1 MVLTGNRNRGIR
13 RFWLSCVIAGMAL
26 ASAGCAH
33 AGQAGELKVNAS
45 FSGRVPGGGHLKLGA
60 VNSQGHTIAAGT
72 IGPRAH
78 KSITLPAG
86 NYTVAVWLPD
96 AVQLTTYRDLCSARA
111 TVTTGQTSVVRLS
124 CEWH

>member
-1 MVLTGNRNRGIR
+1 MVWTGHRNRGIC
-13 RFWLSCVIAGMAL
+13 RFWLSCVIAGVAL
-26 ASAGCAH
+26 ASTGCAL
-33 AGQAGELKVNAS
+33 AGQAGELEVNAS

-72 IGPRAH
+72 IGPRAR

-86 NYTVAVWLPD
+86 YYTVAVWLPD
-96 AVQLTTYRDLCSARA
+96 AVQLTTYWDLCSARA
-111 TVTTGQTSVVRLS
+111 AVRTGQTSVVTLS